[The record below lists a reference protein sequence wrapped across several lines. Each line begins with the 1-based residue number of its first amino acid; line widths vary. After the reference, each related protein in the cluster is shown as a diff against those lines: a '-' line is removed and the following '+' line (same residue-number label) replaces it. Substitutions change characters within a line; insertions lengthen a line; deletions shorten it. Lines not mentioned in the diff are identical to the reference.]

1 MAISTYQ
8 QKEINMSFEYDEYK
22 EFELYGEAEI
32 TEQTLQDTI
41 LVAEYANHGNGGAS
55 HALWKF
61 FMMLYG
67 YAYEFSY
74 DELRMLDQ
82 GYLGAVHRLF
92 DTFAGGRNSFERF
105 VDEYKDVINFDFRR
119 QWD

>member
-1 MAISTYQ
+1 
-8 QKEINMSFEYDEYK
+8 MSFEYDEYDEYK

-32 TEQTLQDTI
+32 TEQTLQDAI
-41 LVAEYANHGNGGAS
+41 KVAEYASNGTGGAS
-55 HALWKF
+55 HALWRF

-67 YAYEFSY
+67 YTYELSF

-105 VDEYKDVINFDFRR
+105 VDAYKAEINFNFRR